1 MKLGP
6 ENKEENS
13 PTEYRRR
20 IESGASNRYADWIF
34 PLQGTPD
41 AQTLPLRTAN
51 AMGAPACPFSAQ
63 QVMQK
68 VHRLTDN

>member
-1 MKLGP
+1 M
-6 ENKEENS
+6 NA

-34 PLQGTPD
+34 RPKDIGRVRG
-41 AQTLPLRTAN
+41 ARTLPIATTT
-51 AMGAPACPFSAQ
+51 AMGALVCPFSAQ